1 MAGGQATNSG
11 IDYQQR
17 VAAWCLINQFTDFD
31 ISIYFDQLDE
41 ELIIQKVLFETD
53 KPIDDLNLECSNG
66 KNILLQIKRSISL
79 STREE
84 SDFWKTIFQFS
95 SVFIKSPTAEN
106 YFGLITTS
114 DASGKI
120 AYDLKKIC
128 VSVRLN
134 ENAFSDNPLNES
146 EKDSLE
152 KVKEVFFSVY
162 EKLVG
167 KKTDEKTFIK
177 FLKQIF
183 IGVIDI
189 ETGRSNEI
197 ASLMLLRSIGFK
209 NPDLIWSVLIKNC
222 LHYASERLSIDKPKL
237 KEVLDRYLEKESK
250 KDGKEEDVAEIL
262 KTEIITMGDFP
273 VGKEV
278 LLIESFYE
286 KLDYMIV
293 ELYRFTDDCRI
304 KNIFHDNKIQIK
316 SGDEWTV
323 VQRFATMAGL
333 DRFLKE
339 TEGRFKDKKV
349 AILPAKDIDE
359 VESDKCSQLHKTLLE
374 KLVKENKNPLSCLHC
389 GKGINTNESLIIE
402 VEDKDTQAAVG
413 LIHKPC
419 VRPIDRILGIPKGN
433 REETKEHLR
442 NFDFK
447 LWVSLLMKGQGMLNA
462 LKSSPEL
469 AQGRTPIIA
478 WNSDEEYDTDYSY
491 CIKFILED
499 GSSSY
504 SYQRSRIERLN
515 KLQAEEHLKLFNS
528 VQKKQVEKNDPWC
541 VLSMSKAAAP
551 YSEILKLKKTD
562 DVILEIKCAEIAKYS
577 KLIAKA
583 FDKDLFHY
591 APLCIARDVDS
602 ETFINLSNVVPIIS
616 DPLTFDNLL
625 SNWKT
630 IGFKIDSPVEL
641 KIIKSDKD
649 FDNYM
654 RIIFADGMV
663 PILDPI
669 FDKNFKLVNG
679 FPIQEFNSMIA
690 KMEQSKSKDTAE

>member
-31 ISIYFDQLDE
+31 ISVYFDQLDE

-53 KPIDDLNLECSNG
+53 KPIDDINLECG
-66 KNILLQIKRSISL
+66 GFKKIFLQIKRSISL

-84 SDFWKTIFQFS
+84 SDFGKTIFQFTNE
-95 SVFIKSPTAEN
+95 FIKNPLTTN

-120 AYDLKKIC
+120 THDLKKIS

-146 EKDSLE
+146 EKDTLE
-152 KVKEVFFSVY
+152 KTVSVFSSAY

-167 KKTDEKTFIK
+167 KKPDNATFIK
-177 FLKQIF
+177 FLKRIF
-183 IGVIDI
+183 VGIIDI
-189 ETGRSNEI
+189 ETGHSNEI

-209 NPDLIWSVLIKNC
+209 NPDLVWSVLIKNC
-222 LHYASERLSIDKPKL
+222 LHYASERLSIDKLKL
-237 KEVLDRYLEKESK
+237 KEILDRYIEKENK
-250 KDGKEEDVAEIL
+250 KNGEEDVSEFL

-278 LLIESFYE
+278 LLIESFHD

-304 KNIFHDNKIQIK
+304 KNVFHDNKIQIK
-316 SGDEWTV
+316 SGVEWTV
-323 VQRFATMAGL
+323 IQRFATMAGL
-333 DRFLKE
+333 DRFLE
-339 TEGRFKDKKV
+339 ESQGRFADKKV

-359 VESDKCSQLHKTLLE
+359 VESDKCSQLHKAHLD
-374 KLVKENKNPLSCLHC
+374 KLIKDNKNPLSCLHC
-389 GKGINTNESLIIE
+389 GKGINTNQSLIIE
-402 VEDKDTQAAVG
+402 VEDQDSQAAVG
-413 LIHKPC
+413 LIHKEC
-419 VRPIDRILGIPKGN
+419 VRPIDRILGVPKGN
-433 REETKEHLR
+433 REETAEHLKS
-442 NFDFK
+442 FDFK

-462 LKSSPEL
+462 LKSSPQL
-469 AQGRTPIIA
+469 VQGRTPIIG
-478 WNSDEEYDTDYSY
+478 WNSKEEYDTDYSF

-504 SYQRSRIERLN
+504 SYQRNRIERLN
-515 KLQAEEHLKLFNS
+515 KLQAEEYLELFNS
-528 VQKKQVEKNDPWC
+528 VQKKQNEKNDPWC
-541 VLSMSKAAAP
+541 VLSLSKATAP
-551 YSEILKLKKTD
+551 YSELLKIKKPD
-562 DVILEIKCAEIAKYS
+562 DVILEIKSAEIAKYS

-583 FDKDLFHY
+583 FDRDVFYY
-591 APLCIARDVDS
+591 APLCIARDVET

-654 RIIFADGMV
+654 RMIFADDMV
-663 PILDPI
+663 PILDPV
-669 FDKNFKLVNG
+669 FDKNFNLVTG
-679 FPIQEFNSMIA
+679 YPIDDFNSMIA
-690 KMEQSKSKDTAE
+690 KKEQTKTDRSEK